1 MPLPTPRISE
11 DKDDFISRFM
21 SDPDMIREF
30 PNDKQRYAVAI
41 ETWRD
46 KN

>member
-1 MPLPTPRISE
+1 MPLQTPNPGEERE
-11 DKDDFISRFM
+11 DFIERFM

-30 PNDKQRYAVAI
+30 PNDRQRYAVAI

-46 KN
+46 RN

>member
-11 DKDDFISRFM
+11 AKEDFISRFM